1 MKQRKWT
8 EKEISEMIVLVAESK
23 TNRQIG
29 DKLGRTVGA
38 VSHKRSDIGLTD
50 ERLAE
55 MAAEIEEEKQPD
67 IPEQIEQIKQA
78 LGKVRESLES
88 ALGAFAEIKEQQRQS
103 EQETKAAI
111 DAIRKEADALVA
123 YLSRSALHRA
133 AHRYRCPYVDGRGGH
148 E

>member
-8 EKEISEMIVLVAESK
+8 EKEISEMIVLAAEGK

-38 VSHKRSDIGLTD
+38 VSHKRSDLGITD

-67 IPEQIEQIKQA
+67 IPEQIEKIKQA

-88 ALGAFAEIKEQQRQS
+88 TVGAFAEIKEQQRQS

-111 DAIRKEADALVA
+111 DAIRKEADSLVT
-123 YLSRSALHRA
+123 YLSKPSLFRA
-133 AHRYRCPYVDGRGGH
+133 THKYESRGGK
-148 E
+148 